1 MICVAGLVPWEL
13 MFLDQ
18 TLTTIHSNNM
28 AAQSLVS
35 HISKV
40 SAWFMHYSKVIEIS
54 LFSKPDKSRHSMSPM
69 MSSPSSYGG
78 GSPHFKS
85 SSSRNSFGGSR
96 GHIIEAP
103 EMLSFRGLSYK
114 ALSKFFHDYG
124 VIPYLIKDP
133 QLFRYCFL
141 QQMPFD

>member
-1 MICVAGLVPWEL
+1 

-18 TLTTIHSNNM
+18 TLTTIHSNEM
-28 AAQSLVS
+28 ASQSLIS

-54 LFSKPDKSRHSMSPM
+54 LFSHPENEKYRQSLSGPM
-69 MSSPSSYGG
+69 VSSPSSYGG
-78 GSPHFKS
+78 RGSPGFKGN
-85 SSSRNSFGGSR
+85 SRNSFGGSK

-103 EMLSFRGLSYK
+103 EMLSFRGVAYK
-114 ALSKFFHDYG
+114 ALSKFFQDYG

-133 QLFRYCFL
+133 QLFRYIF
-141 QQMPFD
+141 FGI

>member
-1 MICVAGLVPWEL
+1 

-18 TLTTIHSNNM
+18 TLTTIHSNDI
-28 AAQSLVS
+28 ASRSLVG

-54 LFSKPDKSRHSMSPM
+54 LFSNVPERSRHSMSPM
-69 MSSPSSYGG
+69 MSPSSYNGR
-78 GSPHFKS
+78 SPNFKANN
-85 SSSRNSFGGSR
+85 SRSSFGGSK

-103 EMLSFRGLSYK
+103 EMLSFRGLPYK

-133 QLFRYCFL
+133 QLFR
-141 QQMPFD
+141 